1 MKNVTISL
9 DDETH
14 RKARIKAAERGKSLS
29 ALVRDLLIE
38 DSGLPPDRSA
48 EEDIRRTLATLR
60 KRVPAGFRASDRLS
74 RDETHERH
82 S

>member
-14 RKARIKAAERGKSLS
+14 RKARIRAAERGKSLS

-38 DSGLPPDRSA
+38 DSGLSPDRSA
-48 EEDIRRTLATLR
+48 EEDIRHTLAALR